1 MALVS
6 LTDAVPTQEKNVSFF
21 SSVQNIMAQQ
31 MKKIKNPFSS
41 GKFEFHIDPDCA
53 RSIYHLHTQRK
64 AHSQLSLSHTK
75 QTRLK
80 RIEDSFFYIR

>member
-31 MKKIKNPFSS
+31 MKKSVF
-41 GKFEFHIDPDCA
+41 
-53 RSIYHLHTQRK
+53 QRE
-64 AHSQLSLSHTK
+64 
-75 QTRLK
+75 
-80 RIEDSFFYIR
+80 I